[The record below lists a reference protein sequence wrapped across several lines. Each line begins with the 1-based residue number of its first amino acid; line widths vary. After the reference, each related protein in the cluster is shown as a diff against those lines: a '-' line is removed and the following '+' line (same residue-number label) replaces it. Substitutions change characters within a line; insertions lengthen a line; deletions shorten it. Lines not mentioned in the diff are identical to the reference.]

1 MEQLVILIIIGVIS
15 LINWLLQKSAE
26 HKSKRPTKSR
36 EASGPLAHTL
46 DREEDFSP
54 EPVVAWEEESPVPK
68 PKAESQAELR
78 RFFEAMGIPMEE
90 EVAPEPVV
98 RPSFVEPPS
107 LPKPPQT
114 VVAAPPMRTFVAP
127 ARRERVSERYMELA
141 KGFARAEEDEE
152 ATPSGDFRGLL
163 SHPSGLRQA
172 MILREILGPPKALAD
187 MGATGENF

>member
-46 DREEDFSP
+46 EREEDFSP
-54 EPVVAWEEESPVPK
+54 EPVVAWEEEPAVAR

-78 RFFEAMGIPMEE
+78 RFFEAMGIPLEE
-90 EVAPEPVV
+90 EVAPAPVV
-98 RPSFVEPPS
+98 RPSFVEPPA
-107 LPKPPQT
+107 LPQPPVP
-114 VVAAPPMRTFVAP
+114 VVAEPPVRAFVPP
-127 ARRERVSERYMELA
+127 ARRERVSAKYAELA
-141 KGFARAEEDEE
+141 KGFARAEEAHE
-152 ATPSGDFRGLL
+152 AASSGDFRGLL